1 MRTGTHVV
9 VVVAIAVVAAMAA
22 LGWIGEDHHPEKI
35 EQLQVSVTPA
45 GEAGLRITETD
56 DYDFGGTDRHGPEL
70 VVPNDFGAPEQ
81 ITASSPDAPAG
92 VADVSPTSLNGQAA
106 TRIRIGDP
114 DVEVSGQHRYTISY
128 VLPRAR
134 FAGPDLSLDAVGA
147 DSDIPIEDVTVV
159 YGGIELADARCTVGA
174 AGSDTPCEGF
184 ETDPVRVELD
194 RLEAHE
200 GITISGEVTAWSPA
214 DPAPAPPLPER
225 RESRRA
231 LAAGA
236 AALLGAVAAGAT
248 YVASSRKGVNEV
260 VGSGAAEAAHGTAS
274 PGPGTTRTVTD
285 AELAEMATVEFAPP
299 RGIEPW
305 QGAAV
310 LREDL
315 DPSTVT
321 AWFSG
326 AIADDVLTIEMR
338 GKRPRLGRGPKADD
352 VDAVTADILR
362 KLFGN
367 REVVDL
373 DGYDS
378 QFASAWTK
386 VEQRQDAWIAASGWW
401 SSRPPAHHRPR
412 GGGCL
417 AGVALLVA
425 AVALGL
431 VGAFLAGLLGSRGGG
446 IASLVL
452 VAVGVPLITALVA
465 YRPLLA
471 RRTANGSAY
480 ALQVASFRRFLV
492 ESEGQYVEWA
502 WKNGLLR
509 QYSAWAVALD
519 AADAWKAAME
529 RAGVPQPEIEATTT
543 PLLLAHAQGALL
555 ATRTEPSTSSS
566 SGSSGF
572 SSGGFSGSVGGGGGG
587 GSHGSW

>member
-1 MRTGTHVV
+1 MDRRGPPPREDR
-9 VVVAIAVVAAMAA
+9 AA
-22 LGWIGEDHHPEKI
+22 
-35 EQLQVSVTPA
+35 
-45 GEAGLRITETD
+45 AGLGHP
-56 DYDFGGTDRHGPEL
+56 GGRGRAADHRDRRLRLRRHGPPRPRAGRPERL
-70 VVPNDFGAPEQ
+70 RRARADHGVVARRAGGGRRRLAHLAERPGRHPDPHRRPRRRGQRPAPLHHLLRLAARPLRRPRPLARRGGRRLRHPDRGRHRRLRGHRARRCSLHGGRRRLRHAVRGLRDRSRPRRARPARGPRGDHDLGRGDGLEPGRPGAGPTPARAARVAPGARRRRRRPARRGGGRSHLRGVEPEGRERGRGQ
-81 ITASSPDAPAG
+81 RGRRGRPRHCVARARHHPDGHRCRAGRDGDRG
-92 VADVSPTSLNGQAA
+92 VAT
-106 TRIRIGDP
+106 
-114 DVEVSGQHRYTISY
+114 
-128 VLPRAR
+128 
-134 FAGPDLSLDAVGA
+134 
-147 DSDIPIEDVTVV
+147 
-159 YGGIELADARCTVGA
+159 
-174 AGSDTPCEGF
+174 
-184 ETDPVRVELD
+184 
-194 RLEAHE
+194 
-200 GITISGEVTAWSPA
+200 
-214 DPAPAPPLPER
+214 
-225 RESRRA
+225 
-231 LAAGA
+231 
-236 AALLGAVAAGAT
+236 
-248 YVASSRKGVNEV
+248 
-260 VGSGAAEAAHGTAS
+260 
-274 PGPGTTRTVTD
+274 
-285 AELAEMATVEFAPP
+285 P